1 MWFRNIIVLALLCM
15 LLLPAYSQEK
25 GTGPREKSFKQEL
38 KTNKQI
44 RREAREKRKLERAE
58 KKAIKKHHKR
68 IQTKK
73 VRRRMK
79 ESRKTAVRHNENK
92 REFFLKRWFRK
103 KNRQGKK
110 G

>member
-1 MWFRNIIVLALLCM
+1 MRLNHIFVVLCLGVF
-15 LLLPAYSQEK
+15 LLPAYSQEK
-25 GTGPREKSFKQEL
+25 GTGPKEKSFKQEL

-58 KKAIKKHHKR
+58 KKAVKKHHKR

-73 VRRRMK
+73 VRKRMK

-92 REFFLKRWFRK
+92 REFFIKRWF
-103 KNRQGKK
+103 
-110 G
+110 